1 MTERKK
7 LDGKNYVKALE
18 ACQTKE
24 DVLGLLGRTLG
35 SEKMKDRAKNVSD
48 LPHVVKLKSRIALL
62 NTMQGKDTSNQDCM
76 DMAAEKYLSL
86 TGGNIKRFKL
96 EVNKYATQLKMRED
110 EAREKN
116 NKHIIDTIRKHRKLV
131 AEAPGFV
138 FKS

>member
-7 LDGKNYVKALE
+7 LDGKNYVKALG

-35 SEKMKDRAKNVSD
+35 SEKMRDRAKNVSD
-48 LPHVVKLKSRIALL
+48 LPHVVKLKSRVALL

-86 TGGNIKRFKL
+86 TGGDIKRFKL
-96 EVNKYATQLKMRED
+96 EVNKYATQMDMQKEKMHETKGISVDRNSTQL
-110 EAREKN
+110 A
-116 NKHIIDTIRKHRKLV
+116 L
-131 AEAPGFV
+131 
-138 FKS
+138 

>member
-7 LDGKNYVKALE
+7 LDGKNYVKALG

-24 DVLGLLGRTLG
+24 DVLELLGRTLG

-48 LPHVVKLKSRIALL
+48 LPHVVKLKSKVALL

-86 TGGNIKRFKL
+86 TGGDIKRFKL
-96 EVNKYATQLKMRED
+96 EVNKYATQMDIQK
-110 EAREKN
+110 EKTHET
-116 NKHIIDTIRKHRKLV
+116 KGISVDRSSTQL
-131 AEAPGFV
+131 AL
-138 FKS
+138 

>member
-7 LDGKNYVKALE
+7 IDGKNYVKALE
-18 ACQTKE
+18 TCQTKE

-35 SEKMKDRAKNVSD
+35 SEKMQDRAKNVSD

-86 TGGNIKRFKL
+86 TGGDIKRFKL

-110 EAREKN
+110 EAREKM
-116 NKHIIDTIRKHRKLV
+116 NKHFTDTIKKRGTRD
-131 AEAPGFV
+131 ADAPDYV
-138 FKS
+138 FGS